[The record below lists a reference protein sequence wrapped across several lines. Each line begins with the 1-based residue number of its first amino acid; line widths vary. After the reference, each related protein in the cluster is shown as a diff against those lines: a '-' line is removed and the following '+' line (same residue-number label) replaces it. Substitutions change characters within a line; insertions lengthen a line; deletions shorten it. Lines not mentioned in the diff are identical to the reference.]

1 MNKFIEIFQYVQL
14 TATMALVA
22 TFPLSDT
29 NPFFRVAM
37 AFFIVTYIADVILT
51 RRYMKVATGYRLLYF
66 SVMLALF
73 LLGFVYL
80 PFSHTD
86 VWFKP
91 MMELRLPLLIF
102 SIVGLFGFNSKHR
115 FSYFVHFMPLLAFL
129 YALYVFAGINLG
141 DFFSHGA
148 DRSYLFQMARVERLN
163 QHMKYNFFMNTAV
176 LCFVWIFVGYKFSK
190 LKALCYTLLIA
201 IPVYTLFITEGRSG
215 FLAFVMVC
223 VSVILYYTIKFR
235 KWILL
240 GVYLFLFLGA
250 AAYSLTTKWR
260 LAPEHVKAE
269 PRLFLWRDVAFP
281 LISQEPVTGYGVSD
295 AQAETMRLKDE
306 KLPPEL
312 DFLWTPD
319 DRVDVHNQYMQTGLE
334 FGVIGEILLLFLYI
348 FPIAL
353 VSGKRRAFMIV
364 FVMLSMWQSFFDLFL
379 MGQFGIMFCLTVILT
394 LLPLEP
400 KDFVRKE
407 LGV

>member
-1 MNKFIEIFQYVQL
+1 MNKFVEIFQYVQL
-14 TATMALVA
+14 SATMALVA
-22 TFPLSDT
+22 TLPLSDV
-29 NPFFRVAM
+29 NPLFRVSM
-37 AFFIVTYIADVILT
+37 AFFIVTYVADVILT
-51 RRYMKVATGYRLLYF
+51 KRYKQIAWDYRLLYF
-66 SVMLALF
+66 LVMLALF
-73 LLGFVYL
+73 MLGFVYV

-86 VWFKP
+86 VWFQP

-102 SIVGLFGFNSKHR
+102 SIVGVFGLNSKHR
-115 FSYFVHFMPLLAFL
+115 FSYFVHIMPILAFI
-129 YALYVFAGINLG
+129 YSIYVLAGVNIG
-141 DFFSHGA
+141 SFFSHGA
-148 DRSYLFQMARVERLN
+148 DRSYLFQIARIERLN

-190 LKALCYTLLIA
+190 LKTVFYSLLMV

-215 FLAFVMVC
+215 FLAFLMVC
-223 VSVILYYTIKFR
+223 VSIILYYTIKFR
-235 KWILL
+235 KWIML
-240 GVYLFLFLGA
+240 GIYLFLFLGA

-260 LAPEHVKAE
+260 LAPEQVKAE
-269 PRLFLWRDVAFP
+269 PRLFLWNDVALP
-281 LISQEPVTGYGVSD
+281 LILERPVAGYGVSD
-295 AQAETMRLKDE
+295 AQSETMRLKDE

-312 DFLWTPD
+312 EQLWTPD
-319 DRVDVHNQYMQTGLE
+319 NRVDVHNQYLQTFLE
-334 FGVIGEILLLFLYI
+334 FGVIGEIMLLFLYI